1 MATATA
7 TEAQAAT
14 LASMPDVLTISETM
28 RVLRLGRTAVMGLI
42 ERGEIAAR
50 KTCPGKGGR
59 WLVPRS
65 SVEAYLGIW

>member
-1 MATATA
+1 MVTATA

-14 LASMPDVLTISETM
+14 LAGMPDVLTISETM
-28 RVLRLGRTAVMGLI
+28 QILRMSRGAVMSMI
-42 ERGEIAAR
+42 ERGDIAAR

-65 SVEAYLGIW
+65 SVETYLGIW